1 MTDRPASVESQGA
14 QAAPAP
20 DAAPD
25 IIYLPD
31 ERQQRKK
38 VTSGSARRRRR
49 NLEQF
54 RTDDAER
61 AALHE
66 QLRVTGLSL
75 GQFVMRLARIEGGKF
90 SRPRRRG
97 RASVDTVALTQAI
110 VAFNRAGNNQNQIAR
125 ALNELAVVAHEQ
137 SAARLENQ
145 VEALAE
151 AIRGLP
157 VLFEEPLA
165 AVMAALNRGDP
176 EA

>member
-90 SRPRRRG
+90 SRSRRRG
-97 RASVDTVALTQAI
+97 RAAVDTVALTQAV

-125 ALNELAVVAHEQ
+125 ALNELALVARDQ
-137 SAARLENQ
+137 GAARLENQ
-145 VEALAE
+145 IAALAE
-151 AIRGLP
+151 DMRGMRTMFAEPVAAIL
-157 VLFEEPLA
+157 
-165 AVMAALNRGDP
+165 AALNRGDP